1 MKSECKKTRAY
12 LKSLPPNDAETYLR
26 SFNLPDI
33 HYKLMYLLYVKKVPD
48 VVQATYKLEDDK
60 IFISIFKAG
69 NIHRQCI
76 EWITQKLY

>member
-1 MKSECKKTRAY
+1 MNDKYKATRGM
-12 LKSLPPNDAETYLR
+12 LKRMPPNDAEAYLK

-69 NIHRQCI
+69 NIHRRCI
-76 EWITQKLY
+76 EWITQKL